1 MDADADADT
10 SGRAAPRLPRWSLL
24 HGLAAGL
31 DFDRYLR
38 RRAREGD
45 PFYLSFPG
53 LAPVLFSGTSDGAR
67 ELFRAPITVVEP
79 PRPNP
84 IEPMVGTASLILTAG
99 ERHRADRAIIGPKLH
114 GSTIRDLAEVI
125 SAATESE
132 INWTGDQ
139 MNTLTAGRRIT
150 LRVILTAVFGP
161 LPESR
166 AREFS
171 SAVTDFLAAFIPPLL
186 LAPALRRGF
195 AGRAPWDR
203 FVAAR
208 GRLDRL
214 ILTEVGRRRREPAT
228 ASPDLLDLLL
238 ATRYADGAAMT
249 DTELCEQ
256 LRTLIVAGHETT
268 ATSLAWA
275 LYHLHRDPELLERAR
290 AEAATA
296 TDPAERA
303 RLPFLDGVCLETLR
317 LHPPVPIVLRRLR
330 EPWTWRGLALPAG
343 TTLGLAVPLLHGDP
357 ATFEQ
362 PRVFDPDRFATRR
375 FSPFEYAPF
384 GGGHRR
390 CVGAALADYE
400 LRIVLATLLA
410 GPRWALHPA
419 TARGGG
425 PRAVPRNLAT
435 GPNRAIQLTRTQ

>member
-1 MDADADADT
+1 MDAAT
-10 SGRAAPRLPRWSLL
+10 SGRAAPRLPRLSLL

-53 LAPVLFSGTSDGAR
+53 LDPVLFSGTGDGAR
-67 ELFRAPITVVEP
+67 ELFRAPVTVVEP

-84 IEPMVGTASLILTAG
+84 IEPMVGTASLILTSG
-99 ERHRADRAIIGPKLH
+99 ERHRTDRAIIGPKLH

-125 SAATESE
+125 SATTGSE
-132 INWTGDQ
+132 LTRTDDQ
-139 MNTLTAGRRIT
+139 MDALTLGRRIT

-161 LPESR
+161 LEDSR

-171 SAVTDFLAAFIPPLL
+171 SAVTAFLTAFIPPLL

-195 AGRAPWDR
+195 AGYAPWDR

-208 GRLDRL
+208 DRLDRMFL
-214 ILTEVGRRRREPAT
+214 AEADRRRRHPT
-228 ASPDLLDLLL
+228 GTTPDLLDLLL
-238 ATRYADGAAMT
+238 STRYEDGSALT
-249 DTELCEQ
+249 ETELCEQ
-256 LRTLIVAGHETT
+256 LRTLVVAGHETT

-275 LYHLHRDPELLERAR
+275 LYHLHREPALLERAR

-296 TDPAERA
+296 DDPHECAN
-303 RLPFLDGVCLETLR
+303 LPLVDAICQETLR

-330 EPWTWRGLALPAG
+330 EPWTWRGLDLPAG
-343 TTLGLAVPLLHGDP
+343 TTIGLAVPVLHTDP
-357 ATFEQ
+357 AVFPD
-362 PRVFDPDRFATRR
+362 PRRFDPDRFLGHKFPP
-375 FSPFEYAPF
+375 FSYAPF

-390 CVGAALADYE
+390 CVGAALAGYE
-400 LRIVLATLLA
+400 LRVVLATLLR
-410 GPRWALHPA
+410 GPRWRL
-419 TARGGG
+419 RSD
-425 PRAVPRNLAT
+425 RELRSVPRNLAT
-435 GPNRAIQLTRTQ
+435 GPSRPVRLVRV